1 MPAYFD
7 REDYNSNSSVN
18 ISDIPEITYLSTTE
32 ISVKI
37 SRVNMTAEP
46 TIYSITYHENNSS
59 GTAVSGTIQTVTR
72 TTNPFTIS
80 GLTPGKQYGI
90 SVRAGVGSSY
100 GNFVYRTF
108 GMPLNYNFSGFS
120 GIPLSTTVPLSSKS
134 FLRLSNN
141 SANPKDLPY
150 Q

>member
-46 TIYSITYHENNSS
+46 TIYSIT
-59 GTAVSGTIQTVTR
+59 
-72 TTNPFTIS
+72 
-80 GLTPGKQYGI
+80 
-90 SVRAGVGSSY
+90 
-100 GNFVYRTF
+100 
-108 GMPLNYNFSGFS
+108 
-120 GIPLSTTVPLSSKS
+120 
-134 FLRLSNN
+134 
-141 SANPKDLPY
+141 
-150 Q
+150 